1 MKSRNNRLLCGAR
14 GFRGHRQQALLV
26 GLALVAM
33 CATTTLAQP
42 LPGVPG
48 AETHEAEA
56 PGDSTGAAQLAARLA
71 AVRAELAAIDETAA
85 SADAEPAASADAE
98 PAASADAE
106 PAAHANA
113 VRCHLQKLVDL
124 LEQQGSA
131 TIAPRPTVRDPA
143 AAAPSVFALNE
154 LYEAQRAMER
164 ARGES
169 EERVGAAR
177 AALED
182 AKDRLEDAAKARRKA
197 RTALEAAGAGQR
209 VRAQRQLELRE
220 LAHRVAEETVQLRT
234 LESRA
239 AVAAR
244 DDA

>member
-98 PAASADAE
+98 PAA
-106 PAAHANA
+106 HANA
-113 VRCHLQKLVDL
+113 VRGHLQKLVDL